1 MKQTVFNLIKFL
13 VFMTVFILLLLFT
26 SNIFI
31 PNWKIDKQEGQ
42 TYITKGFYSEKKNT
56 LDVLFVGSSNM
67 YRGITPMTLYD
78 KYGITSY
85 TFGNASARAWNIYY
99 SLSSAL
105 EYQKPEVVF
114 IDCATLLYQDVE
126 NEGNRRK
133 SLDNMPF
140 SYSKIKALSDKEMV
154 SDEFEVLSYIFPIFR
169 YHDRWK
175 NLNFGDF
182 DKLNKEYKFMTRG
195 YVYADRWKNF
205 TDSASGYMNKTKNKK
220 GINEKTLK
228 YLYKIEDLAKKYDF
242 DIVYVGII
250 DSKKWNHENSLYVSE
265 YASSVNRPFIDFNT
279 IDIGYD
285 WSTDSI
291 DGVHS
296 NIFGANKMTNYI
308 GEYLNN
314 NYKLPNH
321 KNDPK
326 YSRWDSDLID
336 YNFRIKKSYLKLENA
351 KKKQNDK
358 VNVLDKN
365 KTLKKEIIKK

>member
-1 MKQTVFNLIKFL
+1 MKQTILNLTKFL
-13 VFMTVFILLLLFT
+13 VFMCVFILLLSFT
-26 SNIFI
+26 SKVFT
-31 PNWKIDKQEGQ
+31 PYWKIDKQEGQ
-42 TYITKGFYSEKKNT
+42 THISKGFYSEKENT

-85 TFGNASARAWNIYY
+85 TLGNASARAWNIYY

-114 IDCATLLYQDVE
+114 IDCATLLYQDTE

-140 SYSKIKALSDKEMV
+140 SYSKLKALSDKEMV
-154 SDEFEVLSYIFPIFR
+154 SDEFETLSYIFPIFR

-175 NLNFGDF
+175 NLNYGDF
-182 DKLNKEYKFMTRG
+182 DKLTKEYKFLTKG

-205 TDSASGYMNKTKNKK
+205 TDSASGYMSKTKNKK
-220 GINEKTLK
+220 DINEKTLK
-228 YLYKIEDLAKKYDF
+228 YLYKIEDLAKEYEF
-242 DIVYVGII
+242 DIVYVGIV

-314 NYKLPNH
+314 NYKLTNH
-321 KNDPK
+321 KNDPN
-326 YSRWDSDLID
+326 YSRWNKDLTE
-336 YNFRIKKSYLKLENA
+336 YNLKVKNSYLKLENA

-358 VNVLDKN
+358 VNILDKN
-365 KTLKKEIIKK
+365 KEIKK